1 MDLNA
6 NDPVKVRQQLTNRL
20 GRVKGLLVHV
30 QTVERE
36 LSDEAIAAVLDARTE
51 GKRKSEAARRQKEA
65 TFVEGLLSGTGAEP
79 WKEMW
84 EAARTFSH
92 EHAYPGQ
99 PFPVVDAEARC
110 VLCQQ
115 GFEADAAERLQS
127 FEAFVT
133 SPVEQELRNLRERYS
148 RLRQAFS
155 ELNTSTEAV
164 EATLTELAID
174 HEELVTGVRRA
185 IEENERRRD
194 AVTSALADNVDI
206 ASDRPNLT
214 VVSPVVQA
222 LKGQLEERV
231 AALGAQDVVA
241 ERRKITNELQEL
253 KARKLLSENEQLVV
267 SEIERKRKLAAYGQC
282 VTDTN
287 FNAVTQKSTAV
298 TKAVVTQQLKKS
310 FAEELVKCQRGPVRF
325 LVCRG
330 HETITEITSYDRCNR
345 DQEEQ
350 EPEGAEA
357 VPR

>member
-310 FAEELVKCQRGPVRF
+310 FAEELVKCQRRSKSDPLWLR
-325 LVCRG
+325 
-330 HETITEITSYDRCNR
+330 S
-345 DQEEQ
+345 
-350 EPEGAEA
+350 PK
-357 VPR
+357 